1 MDIPLPLDPRHL
13 ETFRRVALAGTVTE
27 AARQMALSQPAVT
40 AQVRALEE
48 GLGCALFL
56 RGRQGMRLTP
66 EGSRLLEVAKRHQ
79 ALLAEGVAA
88 VAAPGR
94 LGLLELGSSTTA
106 ATCLIPGLLSGYLA
120 RHPGAAVR
128 VRVGN
133 TAEMLASVREG
144 RLPLALVEGLPRAA
158 GLHLEP
164 YATDELVLV
173 GPRTMA
179 GPVPRRLADLAER
192 PLIWREEGS
201 GTRAVVARALGAVR
215 PFRSGDLELGHT
227 EAIKAAVLMG
237 LGLGILSRLSI
248 TREVEAGLLKELPLE
263 DLHIPR
269 TYTWVQGAGALP
281 PAAAAFLREIRH
293 RG

>member
-1 MDIPLPLDPRHL
+1 MENALPLDPRHL

-40 AQVRALEE
+40 AQIRALEE
-48 GLGCALFL
+48 SLGCALFL

-66 EGSRLLEVAKRHQ
+66 EGARLLEVAKRHQ
-79 ALLAEGVAA
+79 GLLAEGVAA

-106 ATCLIPGLLSGYLA
+106 AACLIPGLLQGFLA

-164 YATDELVLV
+164 FATDELVLV
-173 GPRTMA
+173 GPRTMT
-179 GPVPRRLADLAER
+179 GPVPRRLSDLAGR

-201 GTRAVVARALGAVR
+201 GTRAVVARALGTVR
-215 PFRSGDLELGHT
+215 PYQSGDLELGHT

-248 TREVEAGLLKELPLE
+248 TREVEAGLLRELPLE

-281 PAAAAFLREIRH
+281 PAAAAFLREIR
-293 RG
+293 RN